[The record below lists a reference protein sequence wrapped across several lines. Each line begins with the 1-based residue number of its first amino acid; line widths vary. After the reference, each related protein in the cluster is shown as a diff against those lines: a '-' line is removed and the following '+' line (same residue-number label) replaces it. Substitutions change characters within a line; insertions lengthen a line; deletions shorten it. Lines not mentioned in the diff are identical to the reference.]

1 MSPHHSN
8 TLAHPCCLS
17 HWFSPN
23 WTFLFRFSFTWL
35 ERSLITQPGNFPLHF
50 YSLFSGTRRVSIN
63 HTRSLSL
70 RFCYSR
76 GAKIWLNARLCM
88 YVRACNTFNF
98 LLFDDQSRT
107 LSPLLAVLFPKV
119 MYVNM
124 FSITTVSLSVY
135 LSLEVFLQFKFVIFA
150 LHCVPESRHL
160 LYTVLINS
168 QKLLPFLLGSS
179 THVS

>member
-1 MSPHHSN
+1 
-8 TLAHPCCLS
+8 
-17 HWFSPN
+17 
-23 WTFLFRFSFTWL
+23 
-35 ERSLITQPGNFPLHF
+35 
-50 YSLFSGTRRVSIN
+50 
-63 HTRSLSL
+63 
-70 RFCYSR
+70 
-76 GAKIWLNARLCM
+76 M

-107 LSPLLAVLFPKV
+107 LSPLLAVLFPIV

-124 FSITTVSLSVY
+124 FSITTVSLAVRV
-135 LSLEVFLQFKFVIFA
+135 SLEVFLQFKFVIFA
-150 LHCVPESRHL
+150 LHRVPESHHL